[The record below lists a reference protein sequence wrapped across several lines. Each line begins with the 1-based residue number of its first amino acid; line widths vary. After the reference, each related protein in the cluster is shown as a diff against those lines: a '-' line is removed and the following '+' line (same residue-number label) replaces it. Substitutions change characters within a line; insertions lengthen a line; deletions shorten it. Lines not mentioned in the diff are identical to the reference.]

1 MDHSKT
7 RRLTELALF
16 TAIVVVLQV
25 ISTLVKF
32 GPFSITLTLVPIV
45 VGAAIYGPKTG
56 AYLGGVFGLV
66 ATVASITGMD
76 PGGALYWNAQP
87 FFTVLVIMAKGIL
100 AGLIAGLIYQ
110 VLKKHQTAAAVVAAI
125 LCPVVNTGIF
135 LLGTFTLFYD
145 LLLTMAGGT
154 NVIVF
159 ALTGLLGW
167 NFIVEFLVSL
177 VLGPVIVRIVNAHG
191 DLNLRRS

>member
-45 VGAAIYGPKTG
+45 VGAAIYEPKTG

-100 AGLIAGLIYQ
+100 AGLIAGLTYQ

-125 LCPVVNTGIF
+125 LCPLVNTGIF

-177 VLGPVIVRIVNAHG
+177 VFGPVIVRIVNAHG

>member
-1 MDHSKT
+1 M
-7 RRLTELALF
+7 
-16 TAIVVVLQV
+16 
-25 ISTLVKF
+25 
-32 GPFSITLTLVPIV
+32 
-45 VGAAIYGPKTG
+45 
-56 AYLGGVFGLV
+56 
-66 ATVASITGMD
+66 
-76 PGGALYWNAQP
+76 
-87 FFTVLVIMAKGIL
+87 
-100 AGLIAGLIYQ
+100 
-110 VLKKHQTAAAVVAAI
+110 AAI